1 MTIDKVGGSDI
12 SKHAEIW
19 GKSTRTKPIDNGI
32 NENDLYIELDTGNV
46 FYYDNDN
53 GWQPCGGE

>member
-19 GKSTRTKPIDNGI
+19 GDSKNTKPVGNGI
-32 NENDLYIELDTGNV
+32 NENDLYIERNTGNV
-46 FYYDNDN
+46 FYYD
-53 GWQPCGGE
+53 GSEWQPFGGE

>member
-19 GKSTRTKPIDNGI
+19 GDSTNTKPVGNGI
-32 NENDLYIELDTGNV
+32 NENDLYIERNTGNV
-46 FYYDNDN
+46 FYYD
-53 GWQPCGGE
+53 GSEWQPFGGE